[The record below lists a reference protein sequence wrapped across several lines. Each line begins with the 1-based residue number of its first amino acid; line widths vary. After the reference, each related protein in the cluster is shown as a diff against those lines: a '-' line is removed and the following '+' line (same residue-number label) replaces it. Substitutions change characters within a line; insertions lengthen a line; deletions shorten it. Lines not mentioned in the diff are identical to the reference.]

1 MTIKDQ
7 LRTWFPS
14 LAGFVTARTPLQR
27 KAFIFGMIGVF
38 NTLVDLCVFAFVFN
52 ILGQEILSN
61 VVSWF
66 VAVTGSYVMNSFIT
80 FAAESGRQLKWRG
93 YATFLAS
100 GIVGLVA
107 NTATLKIVSILLSPF
122 FSQVLIPHL
131 PPANVLIGKV
141 FAIGVSFVV
150 NFSMSHF
157 VVFRRRPHAAQR
169 AESGAPSI

>member
-1 MTIKDQ
+1 MSIKDQ
-7 LRTWFPS
+7 LRAWFPG
-14 LAGFVTARTPLQR
+14 LVGFVTARTALQR
-27 KAFIFGMIGVF
+27 KAFIFGVIGVV
-38 NTLVDLCVFAFVFN
+38 NTLVDLCVFTFAFN
-52 ILGQEILSN
+52 ILGLEIVSN

-66 VAVTGSYVMNSFIT
+66 VAITGSYVMNSFIT

-100 GIVGLVA
+100 GVVGLVA

-131 PPANVLIGKV
+131 PPANVLAGKV
-141 FAIGVSFVV
+141 LAIGVSFVV

-157 VVFRRRPHAAQR
+157 VVFRRRSHAAQQ
-169 AESGAPSI
+169 AEPGASSI